1 MQPALDYLR
10 PSPVR
15 GQLEPPDPSTL
26 QGWRYIQTTDTPN
39 ELKVLLPPGTASM
52 YDQLLKF
59 EGLEL
64 TRRPSISWERI
75 MQIRHL
81 KDRMIRKCQ
90 RLTRASYPRKLSK
103 GEPLTFQTIVAPSD
117 FRVKEMEKWFREQ
130 QRLLAPR
137 SETVRSISLNEHS
150 NRAAMPPPGG
160 EFGPLPSSSKY
171 HSLPLRSRRIL
182 PVAQAWSDSRATA
195 SPASAPQHAISGQ
208 LQQPNPL
215 NDRPYVQAAKEPSVL
230 STAAFSP
237 PALPILLRS
246 ERTALEDSL
255 IQQKNSADW
264 PVGGLRNA
272 SEPSLPFSDRAVLGS
287 IPPASSSEES
297 LNALHPGEHGI
308 RRRRSC
314 IKRTSI
320 GDIPKTVSWADET
333 EFENRLSI
341 YANAAKDA
349 QLSGGI
355 LFWSQFPILQPFL
368 ICLPGRKW
376 EEIREIYLEQMSSLD
391 ALQEQVSQGL
401 TSLRLESEHLER
413 VEKTISQQRDA
424 MRATFQDLE
433 QKQSLFKSKGAPSI
447 LTFDELHSSCT
458 CSSRGPAGG

>member
-64 TRRPSISWERI
+64 SRRPSISWERI

-195 SPASAPQHAISGQ
+195 SLASAAQHAISGQ

-349 QLSGGI
+349 QLSG
-355 LFWSQFPILQPFL
+355 
-368 ICLPGRKW
+368 RKW

-401 TSLRLESEHLER
+401 TNLRLESEHLER

-433 QKQSLFKSKGAPSI
+433 QKQSLFKSKVQEALQEADHALSMTGI
-447 LTFDELHSSCT
+447 KK
-458 CSSRGPAGG
+458 GP

>member
-64 TRRPSISWERI
+64 SRRPSISWERI

-349 QLSGGI
+349 QLSG
-355 LFWSQFPILQPFL
+355 
-368 ICLPGRKW
+368 RKW

-433 QKQSLFKSKGAPSI
+433 QKQSLFKSKVQEALQEADHALSMTGI
-447 LTFDELHSSCT
+447 KK
-458 CSSRGPAGG
+458 GP

>member
-1 MQPALDYLR
+1 
-10 PSPVR
+10 
-15 GQLEPPDPSTL
+15 
-26 QGWRYIQTTDTPN
+26 
-39 ELKVLLPPGTASM
+39 
-52 YDQLLKF
+52 
-59 EGLEL
+59 
-64 TRRPSISWERI
+64 

-195 SPASAPQHAISGQ
+195 SLASAAQHAISGQ

-349 QLSGGI
+349 QLSG
-355 LFWSQFPILQPFL
+355 
-368 ICLPGRKW
+368 RKW

-401 TSLRLESEHLER
+401 TNLRLESEHLER

-433 QKQSLFKSKGAPSI
+433 QKQSLFKSKVQEALQEADHALSMTGI
-447 LTFDELHSSCT
+447 KK
-458 CSSRGPAGG
+458 GP